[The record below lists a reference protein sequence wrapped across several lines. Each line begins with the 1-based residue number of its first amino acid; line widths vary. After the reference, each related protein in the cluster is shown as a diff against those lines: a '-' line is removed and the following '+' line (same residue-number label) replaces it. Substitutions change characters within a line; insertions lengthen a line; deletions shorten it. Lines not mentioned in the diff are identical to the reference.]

1 MLKKFP
7 QRIIAV
13 PIRYMERLSR
23 MNKNASY
30 ELKERSD
37 TAVTVQVTV
46 TPETVKNALDNT
58 YRAYGRE
65 ASIPGFRKGRVPR
78 GVLDARYGHEL
89 FLEETQKE
97 LQQQHLGEALAE
109 LELNPVAPPEIK
121 SISFDEKEPFVF
133 EASFP
138 VLPDF
143 DLPEYKG
150 IALEAEPIKDITND
164 DVKLALDDIR
174 ARFGT
179 IVPKDGDTVTEGDIV
194 QVREDDKE
202 WNAHAEERNPV
213 TGKLIGHKVGETV
226 SVNLDLP
233 EKKTFSASLSI
244 VSLQEIKIP
253 EANDELAKDAGY
265 ENLEALQAKVK
276 ESLQHN
282 QASKHE
288 KKIKLELLDWVV
300 DQANI
305 PLPEVLVEEMATEEL
320 EHLKKNLSE
329 PRSPLSFEDYLS
341 KQDKSEEAIQ
351 ADYRENVTRRLRREL
366 VLQQIAKAQDISF
379 TDEKLEEIATAEAE
393 ETDENPIRF
402 IAELKANER
411 WEDYRLAKVNMGVLD
426 VLYKN
431 AVLSEKTE

>member
-1 MLKKFP
+1 MD
-7 QRIIAV
+7 
-13 PIRYMERLSR
+13 
-23 MNKNASY
+23 KNASY

-58 YRAYGRE
+58 YRTYGRE

-121 SISFDEKEPFVF
+121 PISSDEKEPFVF

-150 IALEAEPIKDITND
+150 IALETEPIKDVTDD

-265 ENLEALQAKVK
+265 ENLEALRVKVK

-305 PLPEVLVEEMATEEL
+305 PLPDVLVEEMATEEL

-329 PRSPLSFEDYLS
+329 PSSPLSFEDYLS
-341 KQDKSEEAIQ
+341 KQDKNEEAIQ

-379 TDEKLEEIATAEAE
+379 TDEKLEEIATAEAK

-431 AVLSEKTE
+431 AVLSENTK

>member
-1 MLKKFP
+1 MD
-7 QRIIAV
+7 
-13 PIRYMERLSR
+13 
-23 MNKNASY
+23 KNASY

-46 TPETVKNALDNT
+46 AAETVKNALDNT

-78 GVLDARYGHEL
+78 GVLNARYGHEL

-121 SISFDEKEPFVF
+121 PISSDEEEPFVF

-150 IALEAEPIKDITND
+150 IALETEPIKDVTDD

-226 SVNLDLP
+226 SVSLDLP

-265 ENLEALQAKVK
+265 ENLQALQVKVK

-305 PLPEVLVEEMATEEL
+305 PLPDVLVEEMATEEL

-341 KQDKSEEAIQ
+341 RQEKSEEAIQ

-366 VLQQIAKAQDISF
+366 VVQQIAKAQDISF
-379 TDEKLEEIATAEAE
+379 TDDKLEEIATAEAE

-411 WEDYRLAKVNMGVLD
+411 WEDYRLAKVNMGVFD

>member
-1 MLKKFP
+1 MD
-7 QRIIAV
+7 
-13 PIRYMERLSR
+13 
-23 MNKNASY
+23 KNASY

-46 TPETVKNALDNT
+46 ATETVKNALDNT

-97 LQQQHLGEALAE
+97 LQQQHLGEALAQ

-121 SISFDEKEPFVF
+121 PISSDEEEPFVF

-150 IALEAEPIKDITND
+150 IALETEPIKDVTDD

-226 SVNLDLP
+226 SVSLDLP

-265 ENLEALQAKVK
+265 ENLQALQVKVK

-305 PLPEVLVEEMATEEL
+305 PLPDVLVEEMATEEL

-341 KQDKSEEAIQ
+341 RQEKSEEAIQ

-366 VLQQIAKAQDISF
+366 VVQQIAKAQDISF
-379 TDEKLEEIATAEAE
+379 TDDKLEEIATAEAE

-411 WEDYRLAKVNMGVLD
+411 WEDYRLAKVNMGVFD

>member
-1 MLKKFP
+1 MD
-7 QRIIAV
+7 
-13 PIRYMERLSR
+13 
-23 MNKNASY
+23 KNANY

-46 TPETVKNALDNT
+46 AAETVKNALDNT

-121 SISFDEKEPFVF
+121 PISSDEEEPFVF

-150 IALEAEPIKDITND
+150 IALETEPIKDVTDD

-226 SVNLDLP
+226 SVSLDLP

-265 ENLEALQAKVK
+265 ENLQALQVKVK

-305 PLPEVLVEEMATEEL
+305 PLPDVLVEEMATEEL

-341 KQDKSEEAIQ
+341 RQEKSEEAIQ
-351 ADYRENVTRRLRREL
+351 ADYRENVTKRLRREL
-366 VLQQIAKAQDISF
+366 VVQQIAKAQDISF
-379 TDEKLEEIATAEAE
+379 TDDKLEEIATAEAE

-411 WEDYRLAKVNMGVLD
+411 WEDYRLAKVNMGVFD